1 MSRKLT
7 LILSFVLW
15 GTQSLVVPGVAS
27 ARTPLSSAVIRQ
39 LRNVVELIPT
49 NQPRRPARIS
59 DRMTS
64 GDALSTARESFA
76 ELRFNDGSLARLGE
90 QVVFRF
96 VPDTRTFR
104 LSNGTLLLLVPP
116 GQGRTR
122 IQTPNATAGI
132 RGSALFIR
140 YIPDTEITLVGALTD
155 SGIEVAN
162 QDSSQRY
169 GLEAGQMA
177 VIVEDRILRIYEF
190 DLGSFYETSGL
201 TVGLNLDQA
210 DEPSVRSDDPSEEAI
225 AQVRQETVDAMSMQS
240 PVVGDGTI
248 TNPAFIRL
256 SATSDDSPRSG
267 NPPSRFSEQTLDP
280 LDDRIQTIFDAG
292 EIQSEPF
299 EPSIEVP
306 PEPPEPPEPEP
317 PEPPEPE
324 PPEPPEPEPPE
335 PPEPEPP
342 EPPEPEPPEPPE
354 PEPPEPEE
362 PPIDTPGN
370 NGTEPGIEEP
380 PIDAVP

>member
-1 MSRKLT
+1 MLRKLT
-7 LILSFVLW
+7 LLLAFVLW
-15 GTQSLVVPGVAS
+15 GAQSFVIPSVAS

-39 LRNVVELIPT
+39 LRNIVELIPDD
-49 NQPRRPARIS
+49 QPRRPARVS
-59 DRMTS
+59 DRLTA
-64 GDALSTARESFA
+64 GDALSTARRSFA

-96 VPDTRTFR
+96 VPNTRTFR

-140 YIPDTEITLVGALTD
+140 YIPGTETTLIGALTD

-162 QDSSQRY
+162 QDASQRY

-190 DLGSFYETSGL
+190 DLNTFYETSEL
-201 TVGLNLDQA
+201 TRGLNLANA
-210 DEPSVRSDDPSEEAI
+210 DESASRSTEPRDDAI
-225 AQVRQETVDAMSMQS
+225 AQVRQETVDAMSDQS

-256 SATSDDSPRSG
+256 STSAGDSRQLGDSLPG
-267 NPPSRFSEQTLDP
+267 FSERTLDP
-280 LDDRIQTIFDAG
+280 LNDRIQTILEAG
-292 EIQSEPF
+292 EIQSEPI
-299 EPSIEVP
+299 EPAIDVM
-306 PEPPEPPEPEP
+306 PEPEP
-317 PEPPEPE
+317 PIA
-324 PPEPPEPEPPE
+324 
-335 PPEPEPP
+335 
-342 EPPEPEPPEPPE
+342 
-354 PEPPEPEE
+354 E
-362 PPIDTPGN
+362 PPINEPPVNEPPVNEPPVNEPPVNEPPVNEPPVSNPPGG
-370 NGTEPGIEEP
+370 NGGGPTIEEP
-380 PIDAVP
+380 PITVP